1 MDDKPDRLTCAE
13 GDDAANRIV
22 RRDADGDAI
31 PGNNLDAEA
40 AHPAAQL
47 GEDFV
52 AGIALDAVETAR
64 VHRHDRSLHINEIV
78 FAQSASSLGWKAATS
93 VP

>member
-1 MDDKPDRLTCAE
+1 
-13 GDDAANRIV
+13 
-22 RRDADGDAI
+22 
-31 PGNNLDAEA
+31 
-40 AHPAAQL
+40 
-47 GEDFV
+47 V